1 MPLWEYCEVAYTPK
15 QVFVHVYSSREGGT
29 YEGVQKPEDW
39 GTLLAQ
45 LGADGWEM
53 VGVMSAKAA
62 NHTLYYFKRAI
73 DSSAKAEWE
82 EKERKAGLIKWAE
95 LDATKPPHTKEDFL
109 KQADALKKRSPT

>member
-15 QVFVHVYSSREGGT
+15 QVIVHVYSSREGGM

-62 NHTLYYFKRAI
+62 NHTLDYFKRAI
-73 DSSAKAEWE
+73 HSSAKAEWE

-95 LDATKPPHTKEDFL
+95 LDATE
-109 KQADALKKRSPT
+109 PTRH